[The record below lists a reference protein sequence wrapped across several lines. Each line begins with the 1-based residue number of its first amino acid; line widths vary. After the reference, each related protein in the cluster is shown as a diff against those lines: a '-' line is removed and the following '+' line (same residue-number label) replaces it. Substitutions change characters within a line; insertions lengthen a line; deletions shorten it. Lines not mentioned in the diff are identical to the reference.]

1 MYVRCRPTKEN
12 PKTLYYVEGY
22 RDING
27 KTRQKTIKKIG
38 DWADLI
44 KDYDDP
50 IAYFS
55 ELAKQ
60 ESEKAVETIIINLN
74 DKLTENDSQKSLGYF
89 PLKKILNKFDLQS
102 VFEKYEKK
110 SKFNY
115 SLYDILQLLVYSRAL
130 FPSSKNETYK
140 GKDKFFEKFDF
151 NLKDLYRALDHYPNL
166 KDELIAK
173 IWENTKDEYKR
184 DASTTYYDCTNY
196 YFEISY
202 NDTDLTDEEG
212 KILEKNY
219 RKKGPSK
226 ENRKSPIVQMGLLLD
241 SNGLPM
247 NYELFPGNESE
258 KGTLRPIINKTKG
271 EFGIGRTIVVADRGL
286 NTSDNTWFLAGK
298 NDDETNLDGYVY
310 GQSIRGG
317 SKEFKEWVL
326 KQDDYITDTI
336 SEGNDEIVFKHK
348 SRSYGKEI
356 TLMKDDTR
364 KNKAIMYQKQMVYYS
379 NKYAIKQNKERMQII
394 EKTKDLIN
402 NPGSYNR
409 ATSYGCAKYIKN
421 LKFNKNNGE
430 IADSSVL
437 TLREDLIEEESKYD
451 GYYSIVT
458 SEVELDDIEIRNI
471 YKNLWKIEETFKITK
486 SNLETRPVYV
496 WTKKHIESHFL
507 TCFISL
513 LLLRL
518 LEHDIEFKHSQN
530 KIINSLKKYMCSKI
544 NHDIYIS
551 DFTDETL
558 EDIKR
563 YTGITL
569 NEKFNKISKIKKLAK
584 NLK

>member
-1 MYVRCRPTKEN
+1 
-12 PKTLYYVEGY
+12 
-22 RDING
+22 
-27 KTRQKTIKKIG
+27 
-38 DWADLI
+38 
-44 KDYDDP
+44 
-50 IAYFS
+50 
-55 ELAKQ
+55 
-60 ESEKAVETIIINLN
+60 
-74 DKLTENDSQKSLGYF
+74 
-89 PLKKILNKFDLQS
+89 
-102 VFEKYEKK
+102 
-110 SKFNY
+110 
-115 SLYDILQLLVYSRAL
+115 
-130 FPSSKNETYK
+130 
-140 GKDKFFEKFDF
+140 
-151 NLKDLYRALDHYPNL
+151 
-166 KDELIAK
+166 
-173 IWENTKDEYKR
+173 
-184 DASTTYYDCTNY
+184 
-196 YFEISY
+196 
-202 NDTDLTDEEG
+202 
-212 KILEKNY
+212 
-219 RKKGPSK
+219 
-226 ENRKSPIVQMGLLLD
+226 MGLLLD

-310 GQSIRGG
+310 GQSIRGA

-409 ATSYGCAKYIKN
+409 ATSYGCAKYIKD

-451 GYYSIVT
+451 SYYSIVT

-569 NEKFNKISKIKKLAK
+569 KEKFNKISKIKKLAK

>member
-110 SKFNY
+110 YKFNY

-151 NLKDLYRALDHYPNL
+151 SLKDLYRALDHYPDL

-298 NDDETNLDGYVY
+298 NDDATNLDGYVY

-379 NKYAIKQNKERMQII
+379 KKYAIKQNKERMQII

-496 WTKKHIESHFL
+496 WTKRHIESHFL